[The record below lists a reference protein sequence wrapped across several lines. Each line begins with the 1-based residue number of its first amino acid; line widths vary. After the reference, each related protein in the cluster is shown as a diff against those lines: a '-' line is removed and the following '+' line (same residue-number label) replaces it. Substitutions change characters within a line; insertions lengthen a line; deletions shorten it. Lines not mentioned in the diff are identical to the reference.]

1 MTSIAPAEP
10 TAAEKNPTMD
20 MTSVFRLMEVDLQKV
35 ERQFEENLR
44 SEVSLI
50 PAMGKYVLSSGGKR
64 MRPLLLLLAARM
76 CGYRGER
83 AIPLASIVEFIHTAT
98 LLHDDVVDN
107 ANLRRG
113 QRSANEVWG
122 NSASV
127 LVGDFL
133 FTKSFSLLVADNDL
147 RILKAMSDAT
157 TAMAEGEVLQ
167 LLKTC
172 DLEIREDEY
181 LEVVINKTAVL
192 IAAACEIGGLLGG
205 VGEERTLALKR
216 YGLEVGIAF
225 QLMDDC
231 LDYVADGDA
240 FGKAVGTDLNEGK
253 ITLPLIHAMRHC
265 DDVERAFV
273 QGVVER
279 EEPLADGEL
288 QWVQELI
295 SKYDGIGFTR
305 EQARSRIAVAK
316 EQLAAFDPC
325 PEHEALQVVAD
336 YVITREK

>member
-1 MTSIAPAEP
+1 MPR
-10 TAAEKNPTMD
+10 
-20 MTSVFRLMEVDLQKV
+20 VFSLMEVDLQKV

-44 SEVSLI
+44 SDVSLI

-64 MRPLLLLLAARM
+64 IRPLLLLLAARM

-172 DLEIREDEY
+172 DLEISEDEY

-205 VGEERTLALKR
+205 VGEERTRALQR

-279 EEPLADGEL
+279 EESLADGEL
-288 QWVQELI
+288 HWVLELI
-295 SKYDGIGFTR
+295 GKYDGIGFTR
-305 EQARSRIAVAK
+305 VQARSRIVVAK
-316 EQLAAFDPC
+316 AQLAEFATC
-325 PEHEALQVVAD
+325 PEREALQVVAD
-336 YVITREK
+336 YVISREK

>member
-1 MTSIAPAEP
+1 
-10 TAAEKNPTMD
+10 MD
-20 MTSVFRLMEVDLQKV
+20 MSRVFSLMDVDLQKV

-44 SEVSLI
+44 SDVSLI

-64 MRPLLLLLAARM
+64 IRPLLLLLAARM

-147 RILKAMSDAT
+147 SVLKAMSDAT

-172 DLEIREDEY
+172 DLEISEDEY

-205 VGEERTLALKR
+205 VGEERTRALQR

-231 LDYVADGDA
+231 LDYVAEGEA

-265 DDVERAFV
+265 SAAERAFV

-279 EEPLADGEL
+279 EEPLAAGEL
-288 QWVQELI
+288 LRVQELI
-295 SKYDGIGFTR
+295 GAYDGIEFTR
-305 EQARSRIAVAK
+305 EQARRRIAAAK
-316 EQLAAFDPC
+316 AELAGFPAC
-325 PEHEALQVVAD
+325 PEREALQVVAD
-336 YVITREK
+336 YVVTREK

>member
-1 MTSIAPAEP
+1 MTSSAGTAP
-10 TAAEKNPTMD
+10 TTVEKTPAMD
-20 MTSVFRLMEVDLQKV
+20 IHSVFRLMEVDLQKV

-50 PAMGKYVLSSGGKR
+50 PTMGKYVLASGGKR

-147 RILKAMSDAT
+147 RVLAAMSDAT

-172 DLEIREDEY
+172 DLEISEAEY

-205 VGEERTLALKR
+205 VGEERTQALRR
-216 YGLEVGIAF
+216 YGLELGIAF

-231 LDYVADGDA
+231 LDYVADGAA

-265 DDVERAFV
+265 AAAEREFV
-273 QGVVER
+273 REVVER
-279 EEPLADGEL
+279 ETPLAEAEL
-288 QWVQELI
+288 ARVQALI
-295 SKYDGIGFTR
+295 HTHDGIGFAR
-305 EQARSRIAVAK
+305 EQARARIAAAK
-316 EQLAAFDPC
+316 AELAAFAPC
-325 PEHEALQVVAD
+325 REREALYVVAD
-336 YVITREK
+336 YVITRDK

>member
-1 MTSIAPAEP
+1 
-10 TAAEKNPTMD
+10 MD
-20 MTSVFRLMEVDLQKV
+20 MSRVFSLMDVDLQKV

-64 MRPLLLLLAARM
+64 IRPLLLLLAARM

-147 RILKAMSDAT
+147 SVLKAMSDAT

-172 DLEIREDEY
+172 DLEISEDEY

-205 VGEERTLALKR
+205 VGEERTRALQR

-231 LDYVADGDA
+231 LDYVAEGEG

-265 DDVERAFV
+265 SAAERAFV

-279 EEPLADGEL
+279 EEPLAAGEL
-288 QWVQELI
+288 LRVQELI
-295 SKYDGIGFTR
+295 GAYDGIGFTR
-305 EQARSRIAVAK
+305 EQARRRIAAAK
-316 EQLAAFDPC
+316 AELAGFPAC
-325 PEHEALQVVAD
+325 PEREALQVVAD
-336 YVITREK
+336 YVVTREK